1 MIPLPLL
8 LIWLYYPAVNRV
20 TFLLLPGDIRYG
32 FISAYAHA
40 AQASYVIKFI
50 ALLQLDEKP
59 SKTVF
64 PDCCSKFRACRQM
77 GYGDLAVLTT
87 ATKLSSIGLFSTY
100 LIHMSLSPRS
110 KSVIDVENPN
120 LSPRPPF
127 WFRWPGTFYS
137 GKIRVG
143 EHMNNDGLWGQGRA
157 L

>member
-8 LIWLYYPAVNRV
+8 LLWLYYPAVNRV

-59 SKTVF
+59 SQSAF
-64 PDCCSKFRACRQM
+64 PDCCSKFRAWREM
-77 GYGDLAVLTT
+77 GFGDLAVLTT

-110 KSVIDVENPN
+110 KSVIAVEISEFE
-120 LSPRPPF
+120 SPSAFLVSLARDF
-127 WFRWPGTFYS
+127 L
-137 GKIRVG
+137 
-143 EHMNNDGLWGQGRA
+143 LWENTGRRTHE
-157 L
+157 